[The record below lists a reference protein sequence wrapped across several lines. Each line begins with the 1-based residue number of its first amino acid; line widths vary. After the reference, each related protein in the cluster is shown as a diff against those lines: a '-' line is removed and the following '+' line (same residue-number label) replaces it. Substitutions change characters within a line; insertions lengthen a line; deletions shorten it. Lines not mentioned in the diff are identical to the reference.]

1 MAQPAT
7 YGQWRQK
14 QDRKVARRHLI
25 GLLATA
31 AGTQVLALVLLGHL
45 LWGRLRWLSFAD
57 TAVWVVA
64 GTLLLVDIAMVIA
77 PKPVLT
83 ALQRGFHAAGHALF
97 SVVAMI
103 LVGGVYVLSW
113 PWARWG
119 GRKSFARRH
128 PGSAAWVHPGH
139 GWQRSTWVAKNS
151 EAESP
156 SGSRST
162 IRRTLAVFHRQRNY
176 AVLLIVLLLLVFAT
190 VTMFVKSSAVAPFVY
205 TVF

>member
-1 MAQPAT
+1 M
-7 YGQWRQK
+7 
-14 QDRKVARRHLI
+14 ARRHLI

-31 AGTQVLALVLLGHL
+31 AGTQVLALVLMGHL
-45 LWGRLRWLSFAD
+45 LWGRLRWLPLAD

-64 GTLLLVDIAMVIA
+64 GSVVVIDVAMVIA

-83 ALQRGFHAAGHALF
+83 ALQRGFHTVGHALF
-97 SVVAMI
+97 SAVAMV
-103 LVGGVYVLSW
+103 LVGGIYVLSW

-128 PGSAAWVHPGH
+128 PGSAAWVQPGQA
-139 GWQRSTWVAKNS
+139 WQHSTWVGKSS
-151 EAESP
+151 EAESL

-190 VTMFVKSSAVAPFVY
+190 VTMFVKSSAVAPFIY